1 MPPIIPLQSQ
11 TTRLPLTKFSH
22 TTTTINHSAPL
33 SWTHV
38 NSDGDLT
45 CILEQVPGEFSVPP
59 RLVLRVARNDGILE
73 QLDLAHFARMSTNHS
88 HNENILQ
95 TKPAFAVV
103 VKSPCLAVKYPQ
115 SSMHIRRFQIKF
127 SRIPDY
133 FTALALLSDINCPL
147 TEGSTSMLQPRK
159 LPSSSSWASFQAPTF
174 ASKDASTSITSDND
188 GTIPFFPMPGYIP
201 SGITSKYVP
210 LENPKISA
218 LTLATSLAPNPP
230 SSASSPVYN
239 VVGQAGSFNQ
249 FPFESTAAWPP
260 NQRAPPKDQPPEQ
273 PKSRPATSPAFH
285 GDQLDQMLP
294 PKRDLPFLKSSQKRP
309 RKEDV
314 NLSLDSPLS
323 SISKPP
329 VDTSIDEQSCIQAAH
344 DTFSAPNGS
353 QVSDSKSQFHSQPLV
368 PSQLLPDT
376 LQMDHLFP
384 QSQTSQP
391 EAHTSLG
398 RVEYQGNCELESGN
412 VAPMEVGHPVGVVG
426 RRSGIAQP
434 KATNVSEDQL
444 LAYLRAPE
452 PERITFLENW
462 MCELIEDDTFMALCQ
477 DIEMTWQ
484 RFAFGVRK

>member
-1 MPPIIPLQSQ
+1 MPPITPLQSQ

-45 CILEQVPGEFSVPP
+45 CILEQVAGECSVPP
-59 RLVLRVARNDGILE
+59 RLVLRVARNDGIL
-73 QLDLAHFARMSTNHS
+73 
-88 HNENILQ
+88 
-95 TKPAFAVV
+95 
-103 VKSPCLAVKYPQ
+103 
-115 SSMHIRRFQIKF
+115 IRRFQIKF

-159 LPSSSSWASFQAPTF
+159 FPSSSSWASFQAPAF
-174 ASKDASTSITSDND
+174 VSNDASTSVASDND

-201 SGITSKYVP
+201 SGITSTYVP
-210 LENPKISA
+210 LTNLKILA
-218 LTLATSLAPNPP
+218 LTFATTLAPNP
-230 SSASSPVYN
+230 SSSVSSPVYN
-239 VVGQAGSFNQ
+239 VVGQAAPFAQ

-260 NQRAPPKDQPPEQ
+260 NQRAPLKDHPPAQ
-273 PKSRPATSPAFH
+273 PKNRPKTSPAFH

-294 PKRDLPFLKSSQKRP
+294 QKGSFPFSKSSQKRP
-309 RKEDV
+309 RKEDT
-314 NLSLDSPLS
+314 NMSLDSQL

-329 VDTSIDEQSCIQAAH
+329 VDTSLNGQNCIQVSH

-391 EAHTSLG
+391 EVHTNLG
-398 RVEYQGNCELESGN
+398 REDHHGNSELEISN
-412 VAPMEVGHPVGVVG
+412 VASMKVGQPIGVVG

-434 KATNVSEDQL
+434 KATTISEDQL

-452 PERITFLENW
+452 PERITFLESW

-477 DIEMTWQ
+477 DVEMTWQ